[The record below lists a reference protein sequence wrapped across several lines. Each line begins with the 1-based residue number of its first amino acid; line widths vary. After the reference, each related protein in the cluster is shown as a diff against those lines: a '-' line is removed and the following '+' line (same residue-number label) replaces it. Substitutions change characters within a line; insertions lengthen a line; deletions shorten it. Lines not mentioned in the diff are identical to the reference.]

1 MPKTPL
7 PDSANAQQTIAEM
20 MQARFETLTRAERQL
35 TNSLLDNYPV
45 SGLASI
51 TAIAQSAQV
60 STPTVV
66 RMVQKLGFGGFA
78 EFQARLRDELEARI
92 SNPISKHDLWAS
104 DAPDTHMLNRFAD
117 AVMQNLRQTLGQ
129 IDPADFDA
137 ICTALADRQQKVY
150 VTGGRI
156 TRSIAEYLFTHLQM
170 LRGGVTFLSAGD
182 STWPHHLLDLAQG
195 DIFVMFDM
203 RRYENA
209 LVRSAELAAARGATI
224 VLFTDQWGSP
234 ATKHAR
240 YRINCRIEA
249 PSAWDSAAAM
259 LVIVES
265 LIAQV
270 QQLTWDGSRA
280 RMDTLE
286 ELFDTTGLFR
296 KFK

>member
-1 MPKTPL
+1 MTKPQSP
-7 PDSANAQQTIAEM
+7 PQSIADM
-20 MQARFETLTRAERQL
+20 LNARFDTLTRAEKQL
-35 TNSLLDNYPV
+35 ANSLLDNYPV

-51 TAIAQSAQV
+51 TAIAQAAQV
-60 STPTVV
+60 STPTVA
-66 RMVQKLGFGGFA
+66 RMVQKLGFVGFS

-92 SNPISKHDLWAS
+92 SNPISKHDLWS
-104 DAPDTHMLNRFAD
+104 GDAPDTHMLNRFAD
-117 AVMQNLRQTLGQ
+117 AAMQNLRQTLAQ
-129 IDPADFDA
+129 IDPKDFDA
-137 ICTALADRQQKVY
+137 ICAALADKQSRIY

-170 LRGGVTFLSAGD
+170 LRGGVTFLPAGD
-182 STWPHHLLDLAQG
+182 GTWPHHLLDLGAG

-203 RRYENA
+203 RRYENTV
-209 LVRSAELAAARGATI
+209 LRLAELAAARGATI

-240 YRINCRIEA
+240 FRINCRIEA

-270 QQLTWDGSRA
+270 QQETWQDSRA
-280 RMDTLE
+280 RMDALE
-286 ELFDTTGLFR
+286 DIFDTTGLFR